1 MGISKSSC
9 APCGLAGLFLV
20 GLVLA
25 PGAARAASYVTQTAT
40 FNFISSAGHAPITA
54 WDSTLGCNDSIG
66 DDSLSPAI
74 NLPFAFRFGAT
85 SYNQVR
91 VLTNGRIQFNN
102 TRCIF
107 GTQAVGPP
115 RTYTDPMAAANLANT
130 IRVYGADLDVSA
142 GGSITYGTSGTAP
155 NRLFVV
161 TWNNVPQWSAVGT
174 SYNLQIQLGEN
185 GDFYFMYG
193 VSSNVS
199 GGTTLGPAQIG
210 WELSTTDF
218 VIVQN
223 GLPANNSG
231 WRFRPNVP
239 TLTVTKTS
247 RAFSDPTNGGVN
259 PKRIPGGFV
268 EYSVTVTNRGVG
280 SVDAST
286 VVVTDPVP
294 ANTDLFV
301 STASGPPVT
310 FTDGTPASG
319 LAFVYASNVSYSSQ
333 AGGGVPFTYP
343 PTANTNGVD
352 PAARGIR
359 IAPTGTMNGATAA
372 GNPSFTVTF
381 RVRVR

>member
-1 MGISKSSC
+1 MGNLKFWYARIGQSWF
-9 APCGLAGLFLV
+9 ALALLMM
-20 GLVLA
+20 A
-25 PGAARAASYVTQTAT
+25 PGVAGAASYVTQAAT
-40 FNFISSAGHAPITA
+40 FNFISSAGHTPIAA
-54 WDSTLGCNDSIG
+54 WDGTVGCPDTVG
-66 DDSLSPAI
+66 DDSLSPLIA
-74 NLPFAFRFGAT
+74 LPFAFRFGAT

-102 TRCIF
+102 TRCTF

-115 RTYTDPMAAANLANT
+115 RTYTDPIAAANLANT

-142 GGSITYGTSGTAP
+142 GGNITYGTSGTTP

-161 TWNNVPQWSAVGT
+161 TWNNVPQWSAAGT

-193 VSSNVS
+193 ASSNVS

-210 WELSTTDF
+210 WEISTADF
-218 VIVQN
+218 VIVQD

-231 WRFRPNVP
+231 WRFRPNSP
-239 TLTVTKTS
+239 ALTVTKTS
-247 RAFSDPTNGGVN
+247 RAFSDPTNGSTN

-268 EYSVTVTNRGVG
+268 EYSVTVTNSGAG

-286 VVVTDPVP
+286 VVITDPVP
-294 ANTDLFV
+294 ANTDIFV
-301 STASGPPVT
+301 STTAGPPVT
-310 FTDGTPASG
+310 FTDGSPASG
-319 LAFVYASNVSYSSQ
+319 LAFVYAGNVSYSSQ
-333 AGGGVPFTYP
+333 VGGAAPFTYA
-343 PTANTNGVD
+343 PTANANGVD

-359 IAPTGTMNGATAA
+359 IAPTGTLSGATAA
-372 GNPSFTVTF
+372 GNPSFTVKF